1 MEIIERIQWEEILPI
16 WKEELWP
23 DRVSPIEPV
32 SAMEYLG
39 GYDLKLQEEEPIFF
53 GISDDDGTICAVNSI
68 VRTSLFFFRSRGLW
82 VNPEKRGQGL
92 AKQLLQHS
100 IGEAR
105 AQHAQG
111 LWSAPRKSAWPAY
124 ESVGFIRTSD
134 WFDEGMEFG
143 PNCYVLVSLI
153 DGEIELVGG
162 KG

>member
-32 SAMEYLG
+32 SAMKYLG
-39 GYDLKLQEEEPIFF
+39 GYNLEIQDEDPIFF
-53 GISDDDGTICAVNSI
+53 GAHSKGVIYGVNSI
-68 VRTSLFFFRSRGLW
+68 VRTAPTQFRSRGLW
-82 VNPEKRGQGL
+82 VDPEKRGQGL
-92 AKQLLQHS
+92 GKDLLKWSMSAAKHH
-100 IGEAR
+100 GAR
-105 AQHAQG
+105 EV
-111 LWSAPRKSAWPAY
+111 WSAPRKSAWPTY

-153 DGEIELVGG
+153 DGEIEMVGG